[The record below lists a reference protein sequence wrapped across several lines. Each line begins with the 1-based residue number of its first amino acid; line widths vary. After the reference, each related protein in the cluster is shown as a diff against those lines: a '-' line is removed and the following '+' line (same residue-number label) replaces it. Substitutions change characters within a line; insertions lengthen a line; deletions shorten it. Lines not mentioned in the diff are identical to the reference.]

1 MNPELLNGLTL
12 FAGSFSKTGY
22 IILGAA
28 LALVFMHYRDYRL
41 SDTVKSFKSYLF
53 SNPKKFDETIMTLG
67 AILMAEGFLDTLA
80 NLDTNQ
86 LITTGIALG
95 VAVKRKVELNK

>member
-1 MNPELLNGLTL
+1 MNPELLPVIISSMAGL
-12 FAGSFSKTGY
+12 SKTGY

-28 LALVFMHYRDYRL
+28 LALVFMHFRDYRL
-41 SDTVKSFKSYLF
+41 SNTTKSFKSYLF
-53 SNPKKFDETIMTLG
+53 SNPKKFDETLMTLF

-80 NLDTNQ
+80 GLSIDQ

-95 VAVKRKVELNK
+95 VAVKRKVEGS